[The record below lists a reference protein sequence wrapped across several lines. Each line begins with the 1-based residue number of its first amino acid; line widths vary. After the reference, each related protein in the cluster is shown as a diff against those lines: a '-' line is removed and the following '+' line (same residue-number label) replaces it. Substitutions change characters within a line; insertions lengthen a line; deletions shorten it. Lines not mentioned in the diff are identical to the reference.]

1 MNNNHTYLFLL
12 LVLLLCCLSA
22 APLGPEVNGFILVVA
37 ALWLVVST
45 WNSSLGGMFVL
56 VSSFSLKD
64 PIRVVFMFASTLLH
78 LSLSSGVCSS
88 TLTSNLVYMMC
99 FMNVTYY
106 FFVLFV
112 APKTSFVQL

>member
-1 MNNNHTYLFLL
+1 ML
-12 LVLLLCCLSA
+12 
-22 APLGPEVNGFILVVA
+22 
-37 ALWLVVST
+37 
-45 WNSSLGGMFVL
+45 M

-64 PIRVVFMFASTLLH
+64 QIRIIFMFASPLFH
-78 LSLSSGVCSS
+78 LSLSSLVYSS
-88 TLTSNLVYMMC
+88 MLTPNLVYVMP